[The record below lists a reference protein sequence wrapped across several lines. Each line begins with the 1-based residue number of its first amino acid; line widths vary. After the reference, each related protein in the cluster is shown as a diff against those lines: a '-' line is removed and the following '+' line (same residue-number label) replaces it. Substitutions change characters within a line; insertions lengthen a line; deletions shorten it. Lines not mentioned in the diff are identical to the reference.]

1 MRECANMVL
10 LIGFVMGTVY
20 LSALKY
26 TVPITPVKKRAGF
39 RRLFSLYLAGMHV
52 AASHNSWFLILF
64 HKFLLGCVFI
74 MGRLLK

>member
-26 TVPITPVKKRAGF
+26 TVPITPVKKKS
-39 RRLFSLYLAGMHV
+39 RLSPTLFTLLSRDARCCFPQLLAFDTFS
-52 AASHNSWFLILF
+52 
-64 HKFLLGCVFI
+64 
-74 MGRLLK
+74 